1 VQAPT
6 TPPPQITT
14 RMVSPLIRRSIDL
27 AIGSHATLGVFYAGQ
42 LAGSVQDHAAE
53 GKFAWRFWSFRA
65 PTPLSIFKAERLLA
79 GHPRNCHYKFAWV
92 AFAWN
97 LEHYVK

>member
-1 VQAPT
+1 
-6 TPPPQITT
+6 
-14 RMVSPLIRRSIDL
+14 MVSPLIRRSIDL
-27 AIGSHATLGVFYAGQ
+27 AIGRQATLVVSYAGQ

-65 PTPLSIFKAERLLA
+65 PRPCRFLRQSAFSPGI
-79 GHPRNCHYKFAWV
+79 PRNCHYKFAWV